1 MDEMKRSSVPVVVY
15 EIQRV
20 LLALL
25 PEVLSRGLIDF
36 LANKCTAVVT
46 NITGPAHDIALA
58 GRRVRSILFWVPQ
71 RARIGVG
78 ISILSFAG
86 KVQLGVIADEA
97 LVPDPASLVQAFE
110 EEFDALR
117 SL

>member
-1 MDEMKRSSVPVVVY
+1 V
-15 EIQRV
+15 
-20 LLALL
+20 
-25 PEVLSRGLIDF
+25 SRGLIDF

-46 NITGPAHDIALA
+46 NIVGPCQDIALE

-86 KVQLGVIADEA
+86 KVQLGVITDDA
-97 LVPDPASLVQAFE
+97 LVPNPAALIQAFE
-110 EEFDALR
+110 EEFEALK